1 MAKRIGKKRRIIVTL
16 AVGACAA
23 LVILFVLLILP
34 GHRLARAG
42 KLYEA
47 GDYAAAYAL
56 LQGRDDP
63 DSAALSEK
71 CLFQIQKAR
80 LDAVT
85 AGSVIRFGWYE
96 QDNDASDGKEEIE
109 WIVLDTDGSRALVV
123 SKYGLE
129 PREFNDELNLYKAV
143 AWDNSQLRSW
153 LNDAFYN
160 SAFSAGHQKMILL
173 TDVKADPNPD
183 SRVHPGRNT
192 KDHVFLLSVPEAA
205 QYFAS
210 DSERQCFGT
219 AYCHALGAEKGDGG
233 ACWWWLRTPGIE
245 TSTVSVVIA
254 RGAIFTNGFSCGHVP
269 NLAVRP
275 AMWIDLGADAV

>member
-1 MAKRIGKKRRIIVTL
+1 MAKRTGKRRWTVAVL
-16 AVGACAA
+16 AAGACAA
-23 LVILFVLLILP
+23 LAILFIFVIFP
-34 GHRLARAG
+34 GQRLARAG

-47 GDYAAAYAL
+47 GDYEAVYAL
-56 LQGRDDP
+56 LKGQTDP
-63 DSAALSEK
+63 DSAALLEK

-85 AGSVIRFGWYE
+85 VGSVIRFGWYE
-96 QDNDASDGKEEIE
+96 QDNDPSDGKEEIE
-109 WIVLDTDGSRALVV
+109 WIVLDTDGNKALVV
-123 SKYGLE
+123 SRYGLE

-143 AWDNSQLRSW
+143 TWDNSQLRSW
-153 LNDAFYN
+153 LNDAFYI
-160 SAFSAGHQKMILL
+160 SAFSAEHQKMILL

-192 KDHVFLLSVPEAA
+192 KDYVFLLSVPEAA
-205 QYFAS
+205 RYFAS
-210 DSERQCFGT
+210 DSDRQCFGT
-219 AYCHALGAEKGDGG
+219 AYCYALGAEKGDGG